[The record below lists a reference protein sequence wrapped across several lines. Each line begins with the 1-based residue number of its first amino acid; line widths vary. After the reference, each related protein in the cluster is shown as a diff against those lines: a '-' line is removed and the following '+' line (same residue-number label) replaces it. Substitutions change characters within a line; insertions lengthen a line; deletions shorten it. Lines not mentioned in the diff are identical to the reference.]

1 MPDETRTPDIDTV
14 DAAHVAM
21 AQEVIGLLLE
31 LSGRLGQN
39 FAARAAEFGLTGAE
53 AKVLMAV
60 HAGDPQPMRA
70 VARKLGYDASN
81 LTGVVD
87 RLEDRGLLER
97 RVGANDRRV
106 KAVAVTDQ
114 GEQLVSA
121 FTARLRAGA
130 GPLGALDPAQ
140 LAELRRL
147 LRLTVTTEG
156 RT

>member
-1 MPDETRTPDIDTV
+1 MPDETGAREV
-14 DAAHVAM
+14 DPVDVAM

-31 LSGRLGQN
+31 LSGRLGQS

-53 AKVLMAV
+53 AKVLMTV

-97 RVGANDRRV
+97 RADANDRRV
-106 KAVAVTDQ
+106 KAVAVTDR
-114 GEQLVSA
+114 GEGLVTA

-130 GPLGALDPAQ
+130 GPLRVLDPAQ

-147 LRLTVTTEG
+147 LRTVTEG
-156 RT
+156 PT